1 MAWTAGIT
9 RTTGD
14 LISAADWNGYLGA
27 SGSLDYL
34 KINNDKVTNIDFTMP
49 SRDFD
54 VGYQNGSQTRI
65 VICCAQLNSQ
75 YDAIYAKVGPS
86 DPPANTVAYCK
97 NDSAIDITVGMTFFV
112 EPSQWYEITTNGSPV
127 EKYIREW
134 NIH

>member
-1 MAWTAGIT
+1 MAWTAGVT

-14 LISAADWNGYLGA
+14 LISAADWNSYLGA

-34 KINNDKVTNIDFTMP
+34 KINNDKITNLDRAGAARNLDT
-49 SRDFD
+49 
-54 VGYQNGSQTRI
+54 GYENGSQMRI
-65 VICCAQLNSQ
+65 VSVCAQLNSQ

-86 DPPANTVAYCK
+86 DPPVNTVGYCK

-112 EPSQWYEITTNGSPV
+112 EPAEWYEVTTSGTPV
-127 EKYIREW
+127 KKYFTEW